1 MRLIE
6 LAGDQLAAFASG
18 MLDVIFTFAVVLER
32 KGLLTRAEIAETL
45 RAVQAQVA
53 EQEPGRRRQAPDPPP
68 LRPPAVPP
76 PPPPPPPPPR
86 RRRRPDAQ
94 RVRSARAGVQV
105 RDRWRVIDGG
115 NPAETENGAG
125 RQP

>member
-53 EQEPGRRRQAPDPPP
+53 EQEPGRAR
-68 LRPPAVPP
+68 
-76 PPPPPPPPPR
+76 PPR

>member
-53 EQEPGRRRQAPDPPP
+53 EQEPGGRG
-68 LRPPAVPP
+68 
-76 PPPPPPPPPR
+76 
-86 RRRRPDAQ
+86 
-94 RVRSARAGVQV
+94 ARAGVVDLMLNAFDLPV
-105 RDRWRVIDGG
+105 RASRCVTAGG
-115 NPAETENGAG
+115 
-125 RQP
+125 

>member
-32 KGLLTRAEIAETL
+32 KAADARRDRRNAARRAGS
-45 RAVQAQVA
+45 
-53 EQEPGRRRQAPDPPP
+53 GRRAGTG
-68 LRPPAVPP
+68 PARRA
-76 PPPPPPPPPR
+76 R